1 MANSDKRD
9 FTLRPATQSDV
20 LTIAVLGMQVFMD
33 TYATEG
39 VRDAIAREALESFAP
54 ETISANIE
62 RSDSIFLLA
71 EVDEH
76 LVGFTQICLQTGHPL
91 VSDQH
96 AAELKRLYVQERF
109 VGHGIGW
116 QLLRSAEREASARG
130 ASTIWVTVWERNT
143 RALQFYPRQGYE
155 ETGLAVHRLQAE
167 SHPNVFFCKSVSLS
181 GHVQRRFDRAPECA
195 P

>member
-1 MANSDKRD
+1 MANSDKLD

-54 ETISANIE
+54 ETISALIE

-71 EVDEH
+71 EANEH
-76 LVGFTQICLQTGHPL
+76 LVGFTQVCLQTGHPL
-91 VSDQH
+91 VSDEH

-109 VGHGIGW
+109 AGHGVGW
-116 QLLRSAEREASARG
+116 QLLRMAEDEASARG
-130 ASTIWVTVWERNT
+130 ASKIWVTVWARNT

-155 ETGLAVHRLQAE
+155 NTGLAVHRLQAE
-167 SHPNVFFCKSVSLS
+167 SHPNVFFCKSLNPL
-181 GHVQRRFDRAPECA
+181 GLVQPVV
-195 P
+195 